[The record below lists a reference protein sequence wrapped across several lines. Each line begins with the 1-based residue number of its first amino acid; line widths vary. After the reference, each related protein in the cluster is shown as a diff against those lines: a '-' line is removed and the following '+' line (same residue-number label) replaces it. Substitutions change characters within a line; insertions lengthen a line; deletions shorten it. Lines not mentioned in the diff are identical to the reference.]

1 MTMLALL
8 QSSTYGSEGSGFGIG
23 SAIFMLVVLAF
34 AILVIAGVWKVFDKA
49 GQPGWGALIPIY
61 NIILLL
67 KIAKR
72 PLWWVILMIL
82 PLISIIIAIIVC
94 IDIARYFGK
103 GSGFG
108 IGLAL
113 LGPIFFPVLGFG
125 DAQYQ
130 G

>member
-8 QSSTYGSEGSGFGIG
+8 QSSTYGSEGTGFGIV
-23 SAIFMLVVLAF
+23 SAIFMLVLCAF
-34 AILVIAGVWKVFDKA
+34 VILVVAGVWKVFDKA

-61 NIILLL
+61 NIILML

-82 PLISIIIAIIVC
+82 PLVSIIVAIIVC
-94 IDIARYFGK
+94 LDIARYFGK
-103 GSGFG
+103 GPGFG
-108 IGLAL
+108 VGLAL

-125 DAQYQ
+125 DAQYV

>member
-1 MTMLALL
+1 
-8 QSSTYGSEGSGFGIG
+8 
-23 SAIFMLVVLAF
+23 
-34 AILVIAGVWKVFDKA
+34 
-49 GQPGWGALIPIY
+49 
-61 NIILLL
+61 
-67 KIAKR
+67 
-72 PLWWVILMIL
+72 MIL

-125 DAQYQ
+125 DAKYQ